1 MKIENLLTDD
11 AVLAELGARL
21 SQRRIELGL
30 SQAALSEQAGVAK
43 RTVERIEAGATS
55 QTVTLVRIVR
65 VLKLLERLDLWIPE
79 PGPSPMDMLT
89 LNDKRR
95 KRVPRKKQKTATAP
109 WRWGDDK

>member
-21 SQRRIELGL
+21 SQRRVELGL

-55 QTVTLVRIVR
+55 QTVTLVRILR
-65 VLKLLERLDLWIPE
+65 VLKLLERFDVWLPE
-79 PGPSPMDMLT
+79 PGPSPMDMLK
-89 LNDKRR
+89 LKDKPR
-95 KRVPRKKQKTATAP
+95 KRVSRKKQKPASPP
-109 WRWGDDK
+109 WQWGDDK